1 MEKVSKILK
10 QFFYGILAVALII
23 VVVFETGILTPG
35 GLGGNKAAEFPVLTA
50 MELLTVCL
58 IPFSLYLF
66 RVKSVR
72 QNLLTA
78 PAQSLLT
85 WGFVRMAMLAF
96 LVIVNAVCYYLYMN
110 ASFGYMAIIAAICM
124 LFVYPSLGRCKEET
138 TDDNDNDNVNDN
150 ANVNDN
156 ENEDANL

>member
-10 QFFYGILAVALII
+10 NFFYGILAVALII
-23 VVVFETGILTPG
+23 VVVFETGLLTPG
-35 GLGGNKAAEFPVLTA
+35 ELGGDKAAEFPVLTA

-66 RVKSVR
+66 RVKKIR
-72 QNLLTA
+72 RNLLDS

-85 WGFVRMAMLAF
+85 WGFVRLAMLAF
-96 LVIVNAVCYYLYMN
+96 LVIVNVACYYLYMN

-138 TDDNDNDNVNDN
+138 TPEDEN
-150 ANVNDN
+150 ANVNEDDN
-156 ENEDANL
+156 LKPET

>member
-10 QFFYGILAVALII
+10 NFFYGILAVALII
-23 VVVFETGILTPG
+23 VVVFETGLLTPG
-35 GLGGNKAAEFPVLTA
+35 GLGGDKAAEFPVLTA

-66 RVKSVR
+66 RVKKIR
-72 QNLLTA
+72 RNLLDS

-85 WGFVRMAMLAF
+85 WGFVRLAMLAF
-96 LVIVNAVCYYLYMN
+96 LVIVNVACYYLYMN

-138 TDDNDNDNVNDN
+138 TPEDENDN
-150 ANVNDN
+150 ANA
-156 ENEDANL
+156 NEDDNLKPES

>member
-10 QFFYGILAVALII
+10 NFFYGILAVALII
-23 VVVFETGILTPG
+23 VVVFETGLLTPG
-35 GLGGNKAAEFPVLTA
+35 GLGGDKAAEFPVLTA

-66 RVKSVR
+66 RVKKIR
-72 QNLLTA
+72 RNLLDS

-85 WGFVRMAMLAF
+85 WGFVRLAMLAF
-96 LVIVNAVCYYLYMN
+96 LVIVNVACYYLYMN

-138 TDDNDNDNVNDN
+138 TPEDEN
-150 ANVNDN
+150 ANVNEDDN
-156 ENEDANL
+156 LKPET

>member
-10 QFFYGILAVALII
+10 NFFYGILAVALII
-23 VVVFETGILTPG
+23 VVVFETGLLTPG
-35 GLGGNKAAEFPVLTA
+35 GLGGDKAAEFPVLTA

-66 RVKSVR
+66 RVKKIR
-72 QNLLTA
+72 RNLLDS

-85 WGFVRMAMLAF
+85 WGFVRLAMLAF
-96 LVIVNAVCYYLYMN
+96 LVIVNVACYYLYMN

-138 TDDNDNDNVNDN
+138 TPEDEN

-156 ENEDANL
+156 EDDNLKPES

>member
-10 QFFYGILAVALII
+10 NFFYGILAVALII
-23 VVVFETGILTPG
+23 VVVFETGLLTPG
-35 GLGGNKAAEFPVLTA
+35 GLGGDKAAEFPVLTA

-66 RVKSVR
+66 RVKKIR
-72 QNLLTA
+72 RNLLDS

-85 WGFVRMAMLAF
+85 WGFVRLAMLAF
-96 LVIVNAVCYYLYMN
+96 LVIVNVACYYLYMN

-138 TDDNDNDNVNDN
+138 TLEDENDN
-150 ANVNDN
+150 ANPNA
-156 ENEDANL
+156 NEDDNLKLES

>member
-10 QFFYGILAVALII
+10 QFFYGILAVAIII

-35 GLGGNKAAEFPVLTA
+35 GLGGDKAAEFPVLTA
-50 MELLTVCL
+50 LELLTVCL

-66 RVKSVR
+66 RVKRVR
-72 QNLLTA
+72 QNLLAT

-85 WGFVRMAMLAF
+85 WGFVRLAMLAF
-96 LVIVNAVCYYLYMN
+96 LVIVNVACYYLYMN

-138 TDDNDNDNVNDN
+138 TEENDNVNPNVNDN
-150 ANVNDN
+150 ANDN
-156 ENEDANL
+156 LKPET

>member
-10 QFFYGILAVALII
+10 LFFYGILAVALI
-23 VVVFETGILTPG
+23 VVIVFETGLLTPG
-35 GLGGNKAAEFPVLTA
+35 SLGGDKAAEFPVLMT

-66 RVKSVR
+66 RVKKVR
-72 QNLLTA
+72 RNLLDV

-85 WGFVRMAMLAF
+85 WGAVRMAMLAF
-96 LVIVNAVCYYLYMN
+96 LLIVNAVCYYLYMN

-124 LFVYPSLGRCKEET
+124 LFVYPSLGRCKEDT
-138 TDDNDNDNVNDN
+138 TDLDENDKLNP
-150 ANVNDN
+150 
-156 ENEDANL
+156 ES